1 MSLSE
6 RDQLIAAAA
15 AAGAQAAMDAM
26 IEASSGMAPE
36 AVPAPPAASF
46 AAPASMVAP
55 GKSEAPTGWQGDA
68 LDSIQPWS
76 SAPTDAARAAM
87 LTDEA
92 IAALLDAG
100 LLGGSEEVLERAAQA
115 ARNARRAPP
124 PASSSSGGDADAQ
137 AALEAMRHAAA
148 QLAQV
153 VPPDA
158 VHVPD
163 AHSAPVSQ
171 PLSDLLASLSDK
183 IASLDASLR
192 TSGSAE
198 VGRSPRTPR
207 GSANAVDTV
216 GAGTSG
222 ASSLDDVDVHLRRIK
237 DTLAT
242 LAQPLPLSGAAAYQF
257 GSLPPPPAS
266 RQAYVQQPSMP
277 AGGGVVDYTVF
288 QSPSTVPASPGT
300 RATLLEEMGDLLRE
314 TYVPGEPA
322 SMAGVAPEGG
332 LTPMRWSATGRLPTV
347 PEAQQGSADPL
358 LDALIG
364 MPRRT
369 L

>member
-1 MSLSE
+1 
-6 RDQLIAAAA
+6 
-15 AAGAQAAMDAM
+15 
-26 IEASSGMAPE
+26 
-36 AVPAPPAASF
+36 
-46 AAPASMVAP
+46 
-55 GKSEAPTGWQGDA
+55 
-68 LDSIQPWS
+68 
-76 SAPTDAARAAM
+76 
-87 LTDEA
+87 
-92 IAALLDAG
+92 
-100 LLGGSEEVLERAAQA
+100 
-115 ARNARRAPP
+115 
-124 PASSSSGGDADAQ
+124 
-137 AALEAMRHAAA
+137 MRHAAA

-158 VHVPD
+158 VIAPG
-163 AHSAPVSQ
+163 ARNAPVGQ
-171 PLSDLLASLSDK
+171 PLSDLLASLSEK

-192 TSGSAE
+192 TSGGAE

-242 LAQPLPLSGAAAYQF
+242 LAQPMPLSGAAAYQF

-266 RQAYVQQPSMP
+266 RQAYVQQPFMP

-347 PEAQQGSADPL
+347 PEAQQGSADL
-358 LDALIG
+358 LMDALIG